1 VTFALFLL
9 TNFSAQSTY
18 WDLFWPLLI
27 RGLGMAALFIPINAV
42 VLGGFRGPALGQAAG
57 ILNLSRQLGGSL
69 GIAVLSTMFSN
80 ASDNAYEH
88 FRQYVSPLTMGFN
101 QCAQGTKALM
111 YRFSNEV
118 GMTDPNSLLA
128 KAAYFRVKKQAFVM
142 AFDQMAWIM
151 VIGFALAAIPI
162 YFMKKPPQMGNPS
175 DAH

>member
-1 VTFALFLL
+1 
-9 TNFSAQSTY
+9 
-18 WDLFWPLLI
+18 
-27 RGLGMAALFIPINAV
+27 
-42 VLGGFRGPALGQAAG
+42 
-57 ILNLSRQLGGSL
+57 
-69 GIAVLSTMFSN
+69 MFSN

-88 FRQYVSPLTMGFN
+88 LRQYVSPLTMGFT
-101 QCAQGTKALM
+101 QWAQGTKALM

-151 VIGFALAAIPI
+151 VFGFALAAIPI

-175 DAH
+175 DTH